1 MRWRAHA
8 GTVNIFG
15 ASLTGRPSPVGLF
28 LKELLGM
35 TLERKVEFAIEL
47 IPGTAPISRRA
58 YRVSGPE
65 LVELKKQIDEL
76 LEKGYIRP
84 NTL

>member
-1 MRWRAHA
+1 M
-8 GTVNIFG
+8 
-15 ASLTGRPSPVGLF
+15 PP
-28 LKELLGM
+28 
-35 TLERKVEFAIEL
+35 ERKVEFVIEL
-47 IPGTAPISRRA
+47 IPAIAPISKRA

-84 NTL
+84 STSPWAAQCYLWRRRMEQKGCALITDP